1 MSYQVRITLI
11 LSSGHKWPQE
21 MDNVILVPRAVILL
35 ASTTDRAVNYT
46 QAQKFESIMVTVEA
60 IVLAAFWSQPEL
72 LIYDADHN
80 NHISGKEN
88 WIACEW

>member
-1 MSYQVRITLI
+1 
-11 LSSGHKWPQE
+11 
-21 MDNVILVPRAVILL
+21 MDNVILVP
-35 ASTTDRAVNYT
+35 TTDRAANYT
-46 QAQKFESIMVTVEA
+46 QVQKFELIMVTVES

-88 WIACEW
+88 WIACEWKIDSPSQV